1 MLKTILLIGSVPAF
15 LFLLAFFLGA
25 TSIRFNGK
33 PGKNQTRV
41 ACIGDST
48 TYGTAMPNNMH
59 NSYPAQLR
67 RLLGDGYHVANFGI
81 HGKTVQDTND
91 DSYRRTRQYA
101 LSLGYDPDVVIIMLG
116 ANDTK
121 PQNWTSLEEFTES
134 YRQLVASYIDLEC
147 RREIKLCTP
156 ASIYHMRGRS
166 DGYAFDIDDEKLQQV
181 CCFVRR
187 FADENQLELI
197 DIHEI
202 TSGHRDWYEPD
213 GVHPNKKGA
222 HAIAASVFPWIAD
235 DI

>member
-1 MLKTILLIGSVPAF
+1 MLNTILLIAGALAA
-15 LFLLAFFLGA
+15 LFLLAVFLGA

-33 PGKNQTRV
+33 PGRNQTRV
-41 ACIGDST
+41 ACVGDST

-67 RLLGDGYHVANFGI
+67 RLLGEGYHVANFGV

-101 LSLGYDPDVVIIMLG
+101 LSLSYDPDIVVIMLG

-121 PQNWTSLEEFTES
+121 PQNWTTMENFKDS
-134 YRQLVASYIDLEC
+134 YRHLVASYIDLED

-166 DGYAFDIDDEKLQQV
+166 VGYSFNIDGERLQEV
-181 CCFVRR
+181 CDFVKS
-187 FADENQLELI
+187 FADEMELELI

-202 TSGHRDWYEPD
+202 TSGHHDWYEPD
-213 GVHPNKKGA
+213 GVHPNRKGA
-222 HAIAASVFPWIAD
+222 HAIAASVFTWIAD